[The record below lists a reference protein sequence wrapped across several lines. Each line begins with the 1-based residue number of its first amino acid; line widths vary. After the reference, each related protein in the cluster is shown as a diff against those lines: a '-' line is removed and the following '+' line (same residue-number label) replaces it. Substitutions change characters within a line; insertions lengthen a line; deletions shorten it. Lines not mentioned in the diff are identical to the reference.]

1 MWGSRQLKS
10 THSCLSGLRREHG
23 SGASHSLKEWPPG
36 PLPHPNTEGFSCD
49 SGETLLMGQSKI
61 SQGRQASVVPIVGRG
76 PPFIT
81 QEQVSAFSTLPFAL
95 SCLSLPLLCW
105 PLKGL
110 ACLGILVSSNNSA
123 FESLCDSKM
132 ENRCLP

>member
-1 MWGSRQLKS
+1 MWGHPATEIHPQLS
-10 THSCLSGLRREHG
+10 LWSET
-23 SGASHSLKEWPPG
+23 GAWKWGFPQFKGVAPG
-36 PLPHPNTEGFSCD
+36 PLPHQNIERFSSD

-61 SQGRQASVVPIVGRG
+61 SQGRQASMVPIVGG

-95 SCLSLPLLCW
+95 SCLSLSLLCW
-105 PLKGL
+105 PLKVL